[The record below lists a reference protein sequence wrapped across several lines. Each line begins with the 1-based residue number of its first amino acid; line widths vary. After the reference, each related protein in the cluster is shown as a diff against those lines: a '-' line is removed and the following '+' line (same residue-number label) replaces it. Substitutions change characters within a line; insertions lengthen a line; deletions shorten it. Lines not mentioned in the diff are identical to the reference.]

1 MVEQRDEKDTMKAVK
16 MAESKVVRMDRLW
29 DEATGMIAAEKME
42 RWMVARVVA
51 MMVEK
56 KVCCKAVS
64 DI

>member
-56 KVCCKAVS
+56 KVFCRAVS
-64 DI
+64 DV

>member
-1 MVEQRDEKDTMKAVK
+1 LVEQRDEKDTMKAVK

-56 KVCCKAVS
+56 KVFCRAVS
-64 DI
+64 DV